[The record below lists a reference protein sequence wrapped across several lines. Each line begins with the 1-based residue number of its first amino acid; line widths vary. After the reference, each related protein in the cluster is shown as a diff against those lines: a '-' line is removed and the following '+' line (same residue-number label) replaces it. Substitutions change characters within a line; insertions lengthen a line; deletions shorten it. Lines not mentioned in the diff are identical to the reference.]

1 MLSKMVPMLKCY
13 KPSLPLCS
21 SPPIFTSKASIFTCK
36 ASIFTHTHKILTK
49 NLQKSTA
56 KIHFSSSLSDAESK
70 SRTGLLSNGDEREGK
85 NGKLRE
91 LWLYN
96 TMSKQ
101 KEFFKSKVEGK
112 VGMYVCGVTA
122 YDFSHIGHARV
133 YVSVDVL
140 FRSNFY
146 LIVCFCDVG
155 IDQIVV
161 FVSNDF
167 FF

>member
-1 MLSKMVPMLKCY
+1 MLKFY

-21 SPPIFTSKASIFTCK
+21 STTICASKAL
-36 ASIFTHTHKILTK
+36 IFTHTHKILAK
-49 NLQKSTA
+49 HLQKSTA
-56 KIHFSSSLSDAESK
+56 KIHCSSSLSGGQLETRSGV
-70 SRTGLLSNGDEREGK
+70 SCSNGGGETRGE
-85 NGKLRE
+85 NGKLKE

-101 KEFFKSKVEGK
+101 KELFKSKVEGQ

-140 FRSNFY
+140 FRSSVALSLFIY
-146 LIVCFCDVG
+146 I
-155 IDQIVV
+155 
-161 FVSNDF
+161 
-167 FF
+167 